1 MKKLL
6 FLTALLSWCNV
17 IQAQTMY
24 VRPLVGSQTSFPV
37 ANIQRLT
44 FDNGNLIVTNETG
57 PNGTF
62 ALADNRYINFTDLT
76 LGTSNPV
83 AIENKFYVYPNP
95 SNQWL
100 NIANANSTQTLS
112 LIEIISIDGK
122 LLMQHKPTTSDAQ
135 IDISSLPQGMYLC
148 RISSDSKQQTL
159 KFLKQ

>member
-1 MKKLL
+1 MKILL
-6 FLTALLSWCNV
+6 FLIVLLSCSNT

-24 VRPLVGSQTSFPV
+24 VRPLVGSQTAYPV
-37 ANIQRLT
+37 ANIEKLT

-62 ALADNRYINFTDLT
+62 TLADNRYINFTDLT

-100 NIANANSTQTLS
+100 YIANANSTQTLS

-122 LLMQHKPTTSDAQ
+122 LLMQHKSLTSDAQ

-148 RISSDSKQQTL
+148 RISSHNHQHTL
-159 KFLKQ
+159 KFIKQ